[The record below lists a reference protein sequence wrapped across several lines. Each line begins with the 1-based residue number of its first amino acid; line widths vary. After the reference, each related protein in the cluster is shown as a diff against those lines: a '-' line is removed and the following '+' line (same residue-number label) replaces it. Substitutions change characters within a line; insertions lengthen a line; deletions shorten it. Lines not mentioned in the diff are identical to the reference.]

1 MPKLWKLLAVL
12 LISMFGCN
20 NGFAMQF
27 SQPEEIGF
35 VGTAKGEYLYAMP
48 QKILEHTIQYMTKII
63 NIHMIKALLVLEMVM
78 MHFMFIIMRS
88 SMIQVKCVQEVM
100 IYLTQSKFV

>member
-35 VGTAKGEYLYAMP
+35 VDTPNYCRNCGHA
-48 QKILEHTIQYMTKII
+48 LEWKQAYERGYIVE
-63 NIHMIKALLVLEMVM
+63 ADE
-78 MHFMFIIMRS
+78 
-88 SMIQVKCVQEVM
+88 
-100 IYLTQSKFV
+100 

>member
-35 VGTAKGEYLYAMP
+35 VDERYIMGKAYFR
-48 QKILEHTIQYMTKII
+48 ILP
-63 NIHMIKALLVLEMVM
+63 
-78 MHFMFIIMRS
+78 F
-88 SMIQVKCVQEVM
+88 
-100 IYLTQSKFV
+100 SKFTALYDQ